1 MNPSAS
7 LSAMSSAEMPMV
19 DSTTRRREVASGDEP
34 IMPPMEPEMSLTV
47 EDVDHVAFLA
57 RLALTDDER
66 QRLTGELSSILSHI
80 AVLERLDTSTIPPT
94 AQVVSL
100 SNVMRNDE
108 IEDSFPVSAVL
119 ANAPRQRDGFFE
131 VQAVL
136 DTIDAITTS

>member
-1 MNPSAS
+1 
-7 LSAMSSAEMPMV
+7 
-19 DSTTRRREVASGDEP
+19 
-34 IMPPMEPEMSLTV
+34 MSLTV